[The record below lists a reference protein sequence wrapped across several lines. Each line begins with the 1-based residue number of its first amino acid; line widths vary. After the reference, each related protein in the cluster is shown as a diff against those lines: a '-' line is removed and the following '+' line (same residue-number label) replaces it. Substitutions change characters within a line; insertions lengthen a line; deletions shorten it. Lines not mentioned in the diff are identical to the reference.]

1 MYTCIISALQL
12 EPVSRS
18 IWCLTFTETT
28 RFIRDEEKGER
39 SMGVGKEGDYIPR
52 GTEVSFCCLTSTEA
66 RKPIRNGD
74 EWENGDRR
82 VKRRNG
88 PQSGRPRL
96 PWTAARTTEC

>member
-1 MYTCIISALQL
+1 VYTCIISALQL

-18 IWCLTFTETT
+18 IWCLTF
-28 RFIRDEEKGER
+28 RDEEKGER